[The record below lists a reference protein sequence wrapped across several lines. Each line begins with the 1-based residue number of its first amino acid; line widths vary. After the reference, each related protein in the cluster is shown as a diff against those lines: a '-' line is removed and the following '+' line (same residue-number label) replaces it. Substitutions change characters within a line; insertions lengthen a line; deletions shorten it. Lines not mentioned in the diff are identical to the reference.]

1 MNNKKKSDT
10 EEGEVATFH
19 VCVCVRR
26 LFVFNLHGLN
36 GEGGASVCASLCRSA
51 SPLRRQMARR
61 ACQRVGGR
69 PGVNLCSVASF
80 SLVHAMISSID
91 GLNNESIHFSDICF
105 GLNSINDYFLIGVIL
120 PPPLPPVTSQ
130 LKLTRK

>member
-1 MNNKKKSDT
+1 M
-10 EEGEVATFH
+10 
-19 VCVCVRR
+19 
-26 LFVFNLHGLN
+26 
-36 GEGGASVCASLCRSA
+36 CASLCRSA

-120 PPPLPPVTSQ
+120 PPPPPPRNFSIEANT
-130 LKLTRK
+130 KIEPRKSDTDLRN